1 MLSGD
6 NEWECGIGR
15 VGLTVDLG
23 HDIEPDRGGE
33 DGGERERAGLYG
45 DEDKTGTG
53 ERDLPPE
60 VDCTVTVGLAA
71 IAVWMIVALNQGSSH
86 SSSMTWISD

>member
-1 MLSGD
+1 
-6 NEWECGIGR
+6 

-33 DGGERERAGLYG
+33 DGGERERAGGLWHG
-45 DEDKTGTG
+45 DEDKRGTE

-60 VDCTVTVGLAA
+60 ADCTVTVGLAA
-71 IAVWMIVALNQGSSH
+71 IAVVVEWMMAGLNQGSSH
-86 SSSMTWISD
+86 HTIRFGNLR